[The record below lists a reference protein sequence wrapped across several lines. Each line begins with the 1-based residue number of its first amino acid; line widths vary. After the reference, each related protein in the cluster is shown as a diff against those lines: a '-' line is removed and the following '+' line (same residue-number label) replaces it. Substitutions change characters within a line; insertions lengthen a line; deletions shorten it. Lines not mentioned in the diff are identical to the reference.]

1 MNIDCAFIE
10 GVSFWLDKLGQGDKV
25 VIQESQTNQ
34 KNSMETFSMW
44 DQFKY
49 LDLAYMN
56 WSSQCISSI
65 THNGSAVDCGPHA
78 LGNSGEVMVSLPP
91 DIDSHWGPLESLLW
105 LSSSAGSCGKKH
117 LTWHRYPVGS
127 MPSILAKFDSPL
139 PVPLRQNKCL
149 TAELRC
155 CWMATWVCGSAIE
168 GNI

>member
-10 GVSFWLDKLGQGDKV
+10 GVSFWFDSFWFGTDKV

-56 WSSQCISSI
+56 CSSQCISSI

-78 LGNSGEVMVSLPP
+78 LGNIGEVMVSLPP

-105 LSSSAGSCGKKH
+105 LSSSEGSCGKKH
-117 LTWHRYPVGS
+117 YTWHRYHVGS
-127 MPSILAKFDSPL
+127 MPPILCKVWFASPSSIASK
-139 PVPLRQNKCL
+139 
-149 TAELRC
+149 
-155 CWMATWVCGSAIE
+155 
-168 GNI
+168 